1 MANRVHF
8 PLNKHVYW
16 LLGFL
21 FLSGCST
28 ASTYAV
34 RKPLDV
40 NVIAN
45 LPEVLNESSGLAVIN
60 GHVWSHNDSGS
71 LNQIY
76 QLSSNFQTVTKTV
89 TVKRSK
95 NYDWEDLA
103 QSKRYLYIG
112 DTGNNSTRRDG
123 GVIYK
128 VPLVSLEKGS
138 SVTPI
143 TTIRYRFKDFK
154 PGKTYQ
160 HNFDSEAITVVGD
173 QLWLFSK
180 NWQNEHTKLY
190 RISTTKSNQTV
201 SPVGDYLTEGLIT
214 SADYN
219 DKTSTLALLGYR
231 KDIFLGYS
239 FIWLVKVKNNQL
251 DWSTAKYKRLRIYSQ
266 WEAVNWYKDKKL
278 LITSE
283 KNPLTKAMIA
293 TVDVSSL
300 NNASE

>member
-1 MANRVHF
+1 MADIFKKNIYLMV
-8 PLNKHVYW
+8 V
-16 LLGFL
+16 LLG
-21 FLSGCST
+21 LSGCSS
-28 ASTYAV
+28 ASTYSV
-34 RKPLDV
+34 RKPLEVDV
-40 NVIAN
+40 QAN
-45 LPEVLNESSGLAVIN
+45 LPEVLNESSGLAIIN

-71 LNQIY
+71 RNQIY
-76 QLSSNFQTVTKTV
+76 KLSSNFQTVTKTV

-103 QSKRYLYIG
+103 QSKHYLYIG

-128 VPLVSLEKGS
+128 VPLASLKKGS
-138 SVTPI
+138 SVTPVL
-143 TTIRYRFKDFK
+143 TIRYRFKDFK

-190 RISTTKSNQTV
+190 RLSTTKSNQIV

-219 DKTSTLALLGYR
+219 AKTSILALLGYR

-239 FIWLVKVKNNQL
+239 FIWLVKVKDNQL

-266 WEAVNWYKDKKL
+266 WESVHWYKDNKL

-283 KNPLTKAMIA
+283 DNPLTKAMIA

-300 NNASE
+300 INASE

>member
-1 MANRVHF
+1 MVVA
-8 PLNKHVYW
+8 
-16 LLGFL
+16 LLS
-21 FLSGCST
+21 LSGCSS
-28 ASTYAV
+28 ASTYSV

-40 NVIAN
+40 DVLAN
-45 LPEVLNESSGLAVIN
+45 LPEVLNESSGLALIN
-60 GHVWSHNDSGS
+60 GQIWSHNDSGS
-71 LNQIY
+71 QNQIY
-76 QLSSNFQTVTKTV
+76 QLSSDFKTVTKTV
-89 TVKRSK
+89 TVKHSK

-112 DTGNNSTRRDG
+112 DTGNNSTRRNG

-128 VPLVSLEKGS
+128 VPLTSLKKGS
-138 SVTPI
+138 SVSPI

-160 HNFDSEAITVVGD
+160 HNYDSEAITVVGD

-190 RISTTKSNQTV
+190 RLSTTKVNQTV
-201 SPVGDYLTEGLIT
+201 TPAGDYPTEGLIT

-219 DKTSTLALLGYR
+219 ATTSTLVLLGYR
-231 KDIFLGYS
+231 KDVFLGYS
-239 FIWLVKVKNNQL
+239 FIWLVKVKGNQL
-251 DWSTAKYKRLRIYSQ
+251 DWSTAQYKRLRIYSQ
-266 WEAVNWYKDKKL
+266 WEAVHWYNNNKL

-300 NNASE
+300 INASE